1 MSPEGH
7 QHRFVRDLATIDV
20 LIPQGPGE
28 RAASRRGA
36 TGGTTLASPG
46 TQQAIDR
53 SEPVVVDIDGK
64 VGTIYRPNMIGAL
77 VAKAAAYSVR
87 SDPDKYR
94 HVMDF
99 AVLAAIVRATDSISA
114 QLTLRDRHYLDL
126 MLVALDRPPRT
137 WMSIEGAERGVLGLK
152 SAMA

>member
-1 MSPEGH
+1 
-7 QHRFVRDLATIDV
+7 
-20 LIPQGPGE
+20 
-28 RAASRRGA
+28 
-36 TGGTTLASPG
+36 
-46 TQQAIDR
+46 
-53 SEPVVVDIDGK
+53 
-64 VGTIYRPNMIGAL
+64 MIGAL